1 MRICKR
7 GRMVPLLRQFGI
19 NTRRIG
25 GGSLSLDDDAVLP
38 DKKILPFLQLI
49 WERYG
54 QFSPKKLEQMTHNDG
69 PWKDVRGGRPQ
80 EARCTDAIPKQRI
93 RDYYAKKINKN
104 WNGWSRFRD
113 TRLWGRARCC
123 NSFSRGWVT
132 KALFGTV
139 CVCQFEI
146 LQKELWVLLRLAV
159 SWIKEI
165 FLNYREN
172 QRV

>member
-1 MRICKR
+1 MDNSDAVNPQLIANYFIQSVDTDSGDNITHLKLQKL
-7 GRMVPLLRQFGI
+7 MYFAQAWYLANI
-19 NTRRIG
+19 NKVLFDEDMQAWAHGPVTPSIWHKYKENRW
-25 GGSLSLDDDAVLP
+25 GSLSLDDDAVLP

-104 WNGWSRFRD
+104 WNG
-113 TRLWGRARCC
+113 
-123 NSFSRGWVT
+123 
-132 KALFGTV
+132 
-139 CVCQFEI
+139 
-146 LQKELWVLLRLAV
+146 
-159 SWIKEI
+159 
-165 FLNYREN
+165 
-172 QRV
+172 